1 MPKKT
6 LENIRIRRNEGV
18 SLVNLLT
25 FYFLTYFGLPLMF
38 FVSAS
43 QDFFLTTFMKI
54 PSAEQGQVAGQLE
67 SVREFVIL
75 FMILFAG
82 VLADKIGRKKIVVA
96 GFILLASGYLLFP
109 FAANLSQVFAF
120 HALAATGNAFI
131 TGMMSTIIA
140 DYVFDQDRGKAS
152 ALQGI
157 LIGLT
162 IPVVG
167 LVLKPLPK
175 FFQNAGYGEITAGT
189 YSYFVV
195 AGLALTVAAVLYLGL
210 KDVVSPPKDEQK
222 SFANLIK
229 EGISAGKD
237 PGILLSYLSA
247 FVSRGDLVVIGTFLT
262 IWISNYGR
270 DVVGLDSATAAQKAG
285 GVLAAAALGYLLAA
299 PIAGFLT
306 DKLSRVN
313 ALMVAAVIGF
323 IAYSSAIFVTNPL
336 GSGMLLL
343 VNLFSVA
350 QIFGVITSQVL
361 VSQQAPKEIRGSV
374 IGVFGLF
381 GSICQI
387 IMGILGGYLFRH
399 ISPAA
404 PFVVVGLMNLA
415 LLIAALILK
424 NRIKANLADEY

>member
-1 MPKKT
+1 MFKKIT
-6 LENIRIRRNEGV
+6 ANIRIRRNEGV

-54 PSAEQGQVAGQLE
+54 PSAEQGQIAGQLE

-82 VLADKIGRKKIVVA
+82 ILADKIGRKTIVLL
-96 GFILLASGYLLFP
+96 GFVLLAIGYTLFP
-109 FAANLSQVFAF
+109 FANNLSQVFAF
-120 HALAATGNAFI
+120 HAIAATGNAFI

-140 DYVFDQDRGKAS
+140 DYVFDKDRGKAS

-167 LVLKPLPK
+167 LVLKPMPK
-175 FFQNAGYGEITAGT
+175 YFQNAGYGEITAGT

-210 KDVVSPPKDEQK
+210 KDLVRPLKEEQK
-222 SFANLIK
+222 SFGNLVK

-237 PGILLSYLSA
+237 PGILLSYMSA
-247 FVSRGDLVVIGTFLT
+247 FVSRGDLVVVGTFLT
-262 IWISNYGR
+262 IWVSNYGR

-285 GVLAAAALGYLLAA
+285 EVLAAAALGYLIAA

-306 DKLSRVN
+306 DKLNRVN
-313 ALMVAAVIGF
+313 ALMIAALVGF
-323 IAYSSAIFVTNPL
+323 IGYSSAIFVTNPL
-336 GSGMLLL
+336 GSGMFLV
-343 VNLFSVA
+343 VNLFSIA

-381 GSICQI
+381 GSVCQI
-387 IMGILGGYLFRH
+387 IMGIVGGYLFRH
-399 ISPAA
+399 VSPAS

-415 LLIAALILK
+415 LFVAALILK
-424 NRIKANLADEY
+424 NRINNRVENE

>member
-1 MPKKT
+1 MFKKII
-6 LENIRIRRNEGV
+6 ENIRIRRNEGV
-18 SLVNLLT
+18 SLVNLLS

-54 PSAEQGQVAGQLE
+54 PSAEQGQIAGQLE

-82 VLADKIGRKKIVVA
+82 ILADKIGRKTIVLI
-96 GFILLASGYLLFP
+96 GFVLLAIGYTLFP
-109 FAANLSQVFAF
+109 FANNLPQVFAF
-120 HALAATGNAFI
+120 HAIAATGNAFI

-140 DYVFDQDRGKAS
+140 DYVFDKDRGKAS

-167 LVLKPLPK
+167 LVLKPMPK
-175 FFQNAGYGEITAGT
+175 YFQNAGYGEITAGT

-195 AGLALTVAAVLYLGL
+195 AGLALTVAVVLYLGL
-210 KDVVSPPKDEQK
+210 KDVVRPPKEEQK
-222 SFANLIK
+222 SFGNLVK

-237 PGILLSYLSA
+237 PGILLSYISA
-247 FVSRGDLVVIGTFLT
+247 FVSRGDLVVVGTFLT
-262 IWISNYGR
+262 IWVSNYGR

-285 GVLAAAALGYLLAA
+285 GVLAAAAVGYLIAA

-306 DKLSRVN
+306 DKLNRVN
-313 ALMVAAVIGF
+313 ALMIAALVGF
-323 IAYSSAIFVTNPL
+323 IGYSSAIFVTNPL
-336 GSGMLLL
+336 GSGMFLV

-381 GSICQI
+381 GSVCQI
-387 IMGILGGYLFRH
+387 IMGIVGGYLFRH
-399 ISPAA
+399 VSPAS

-415 LLIAALILK
+415 LFVAAIILK
-424 NRIKANLADEY
+424 KRIKDK

>member
-1 MPKKT
+1 MLKKII
-6 LENIRIRRNEGV
+6 ENVRIRRNDGV
-18 SLVNLLT
+18 SIINLLS

-54 PSAEQGQVAGQLE
+54 PSAEQGQIAGQLE
-67 SVREFVIL
+67 SLREFVIL

-96 GFILLASGYLLFP
+96 GFICMAIGYTLFP
-109 FAANLSQVFAF
+109 FAVNLPQVFAF
-120 HALAATGNAFI
+120 HAIAATGNAFI

-140 DYVFDQDRGKAS
+140 DYVFDKDRGKAS

-167 LVLKPLPK
+167 LVLKPMPK

-195 AGLALTVAAVLYLGL
+195 ASVALTVAAVLYFGL
-210 KDVVSPPKDEQK
+210 KDVVRPTKEEQK
-222 SFANLIK
+222 SFGVLVK

-237 PGILLSYLSA
+237 PGILLSYMSA
-247 FVSRGDLVVIGTFLT
+247 FVSRGDLVVVGTFLT

-270 DVVGLDSATAAQKAG
+270 DVLGFDSATAAQKAG
-285 GVLAAAALGYLLAA
+285 GILAAAGIGYLISA

-306 DKLSRVN
+306 DKLNRVT
-313 ALMVAAVIGF
+313 ALMIAAFIGF
-323 IAYSSAIFVTNPL
+323 IAYSSVIFVTDPL
-336 GSGMLLL
+336 GSGMFLV
-343 VNLFSVA
+343 VNLFSSA

-381 GSICQI
+381 GSVCQI
-387 IMGILGGYLFRH
+387 IMGIVGGYLFRH
-399 ISPAA
+399 LSPAS
-404 PFVVVGLMNLA
+404 PFVIVGLMNLA
-415 LLIAALILK
+415 LLVAAFVLK
-424 NRIKANLADEY
+424 NRINKHE

>member
-1 MPKKT
+1 
-6 LENIRIRRNEGV
+6 
-18 SLVNLLT
+18 
-25 FYFLTYFGLPLMF
+25 MF

-67 SVREFVIL
+67 SLREFVIL

-96 GFILLASGYLLFP
+96 GFILMAIGYTLFP
-109 FAANLSQVFAF
+109 FASNLSQVFAF
-120 HALAATGNAFI
+120 HAIAATGNAFI

-140 DYVFDQDRGKAS
+140 DYVFDKDRGKAS

-167 LVLKPLPK
+167 LVLKPMPK

-189 YSYFVV
+189 YSYFIV
-195 AGLALTVAAVLYLGL
+195 AALALTVAAVLYLGL
-210 KDVVSPPKDEQK
+210 KDVVRPTKEEQK
-222 SFANLIK
+222 SFGLLVK

-237 PGILLSYLSA
+237 PGILLSYMSA

-262 IWISNYGR
+262 IWIANYGR
-270 DVVGLDSATAAQKAG
+270 DVQGLDSATAAQKAG
-285 GVLAAAALGYLLAA
+285 GILAAAGLGYLIAA

-306 DKLSRVN
+306 DKLNRVT
-313 ALMVAAVIGF
+313 ALMIAAIIGF
-323 IAYSSAIFVTNPL
+323 IGYCSAIFVTNPL
-336 GSGMLLL
+336 GSEMFLI
-343 VNLFSVA
+343 VNLFSIA
-350 QIFGVITSQVL
+350 QVFGVITSQVL
-361 VSQQAPKEIRGSV
+361 VSQLAPKEIRGSV

-381 GSICQI
+381 GSVCQI
-387 IMGILGGYLFRH
+387 IMGIVGGYLFRH
-399 ISPAA
+399 LSPAS
-404 PFVVVGLMNLA
+404 PFVIVGLMNLA
-415 LLIAALILK
+415 LFIAALILK
-424 NRIKANLADEY
+424 NRINLAEANKIENE